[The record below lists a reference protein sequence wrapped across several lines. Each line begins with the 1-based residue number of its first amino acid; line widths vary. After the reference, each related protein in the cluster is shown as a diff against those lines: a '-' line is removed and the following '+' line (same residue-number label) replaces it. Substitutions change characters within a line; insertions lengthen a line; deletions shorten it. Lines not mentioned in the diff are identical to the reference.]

1 MQKRVKL
8 TAKQEQIK
16 KAIRPLVES
25 ILREE
30 DPTQMGSGTAPNKK
44 LDAQEVKAIA
54 TFIDGMSTGSYLRHQ
69 TNDKTVLDIYD
80 QVDSLRMKLMDYVKN
95 NSDYEYR
102 GKSPNGW
109 KWIKKGKTSN

>member
-8 TAKQEQIK
+8 TLKQERLKRAIK
-16 KAIRPLVES
+16 PLVES

-30 DPTQMGSGTAPNKK
+30 DPMQMGGSIAPNKK

-54 TFIDGMSTGSYLRHQ
+54 TFIDGMSTGSYLRYQ
-69 TNDKTVLDIYD
+69 TNDKTVLGIYD
-80 QVDSLRMKLMDYVKN
+80 QVNTLQMELMDYVKN

-102 GKSPNGW
+102 GKSRGGW
-109 KWIKKGKTSN
+109 QWIKKGKTSN